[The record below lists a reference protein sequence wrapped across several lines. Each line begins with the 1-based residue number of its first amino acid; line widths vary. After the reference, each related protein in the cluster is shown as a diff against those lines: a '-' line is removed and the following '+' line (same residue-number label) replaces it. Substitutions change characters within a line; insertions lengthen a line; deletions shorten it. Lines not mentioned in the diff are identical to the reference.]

1 MFFPGSAPR
10 NKTRRALGGEA
21 DSPEGRNLPAQPI
34 HNQTHE
40 ATMSTIFT
48 IKVPTPKV
56 RKAPA
61 PPCKVMR
68 DRRNRRP
75 KDARRKREAF
85 DY

>member
-1 MFFPGSAPR
+1 
-10 NKTRRALGGEA
+10 
-21 DSPEGRNLPAQPI
+21 
-34 HNQTHE
+34 
-40 ATMSTIFT
+40 MSTAFI

-56 RKAPA
+56 RKPQPPA
-61 PPCKVMR
+61 TKVMR